1 MWKKVLTVSHGSAIL
16 MMLTDSHQ
24 CKVKE
29 GVNLTNGEKLA
40 NRISECGFTKVDFAL
55 KMGITRQGLAKKI
68 KNQSEFKQSEIEK
81 ARKLLKLNSKLE
93 KEIFFASNVD

>member
-1 MWKKVLTVSHGSAIL
+1 MLTDSHSYAIL
-16 MMLTDSHQ
+16 MMLTNSH
-24 CKVKE
+24 KYKAKE
-29 GVNLTNGEKLA
+29 GAKLTNGKKLA
-40 NRISECGFTKVDFAL
+40 NRISECGFTKVEFAL

-93 KEIFFASNVD
+93 KEIFFAQNVD